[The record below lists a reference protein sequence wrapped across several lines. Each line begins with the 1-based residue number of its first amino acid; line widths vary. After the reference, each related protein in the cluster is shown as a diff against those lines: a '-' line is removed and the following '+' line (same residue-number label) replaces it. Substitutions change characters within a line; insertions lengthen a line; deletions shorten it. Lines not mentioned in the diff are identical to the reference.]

1 MRQRDRKEITRYD
14 DYEVHVVGADPLGSE
29 DLVHL
34 LLTAPWT
41 VFLAIVVSA
50 YLGLNALFALVY
62 LGVGGVAGV
71 HGFGD
76 AFFFSVQTMG
86 TIGYGGMSPATV
98 AANSVVVA
106 ESVTG
111 LLVTALATG
120 LVFMRFSRTRAK
132 VHFSSHVAISP
143 LDGTPNLTIRVG
155 NARRVP
161 IVDMSFRLTLTRTT
175 VTKEGVTLY
184 RAEHLPLVHERA
196 PSLARA
202 MTLRHV
208 VDEKSPIFAD
218 GPGSFEE
225 GDVELVIAVSGTDE
239 STLQPVHARKTWP
252 VKNVVWGA
260 RLADL
265 MSQPSPR
272 TMVLDLRRFHDLVPT
287 DPTEAFPYVA
297 KEDELPK
304 SGT

>member
-1 MRQRDRKEITRYD
+1 MRRRDRKEITKYD
-14 DYEVHVVGADPLGSE
+14 DYEVHVVGAAPLGSE
-29 DLVHL
+29 DLVHV

-41 VFLAIVVSA
+41 AFLAVVVSA
-50 YLGLNALFALVY
+50 YLGLNAIFASIYLV
-62 LGVGGVAGV
+62 VGGVTGV
-71 HGFGD
+71 HGFAD

-86 TIGYGGMSPATV
+86 TIGYGAMSPATV
-98 AANSVVVA
+98 AAHSVVVV

-132 VHFSSHVAISP
+132 IRFASHVPISP
-143 LDGTPNLTIRVG
+143 IDGTPNLTIRVG
-155 NARRVP
+155 NERRVP

-196 PSLARA
+196 PMLARS

-218 GPGSFEE
+218 TPGSFEE
-225 GDVELVIAVSGTDE
+225 GDIELVLAASGTDE

-252 VKNVVWGA
+252 VKNVIWGA
-260 RLADL
+260 RFADL
-265 MSQPSPR
+265 MSQPSPDK
-272 TMVLDLRRFHDLVPT
+272 MVLDLRRFHDLVPT
-287 DPTEAFPYVA
+287 EPTETFPYVA
-297 KEDELPK
+297 KEDALPK
-304 SGT
+304 SGP